1 MTMGSGREKRG
12 DMGAVRDNGNG
23 ECRRTRGE
31 SGEKRGD
38 MGEVGGKWGVIEHKL
53 LRGGDYN

>member
-1 MTMGSGREKRG
+1 MTMGSVGERRERGEKRG

-31 SGEKRGD
+31 SGEKREEGIH
-38 MGEVGGKWGVIEHKL
+38 G
-53 LRGGDYN
+53 